1 MNKQDIF
8 AETYSG
14 VHQLVQR
21 LIGPDGCP
29 WDKEQTP
36 ATLKHLFLEECYEF
50 VEAIDEDDTDKM
62 IEELGDVFFHL
73 AFQIQIAAKAKRF
86 THEDVFA
93 NLLGKLVRRHPH
105 VFGDAQMDDPS
116 EAVPKWD
123 AIKRKELEGS
133 DRSILDGV
141 PKAMPALSY
150 AQAVQG
156 RAARMGFDWDDF
168 QGVVDKIA
176 EEVREL
182 GEAESPEAKEREMGD
197 LLFSMANAAR
207 WMGAESENA
216 LRGTNTRFYKRFTTM
231 ERLSRERGLRFE
243 DLPLDQKESLWEEA
257 KALEESV

>member
-8 AETYSG
+8 DENYDG
-14 VHQLVQR
+14 VGQLVQR
-21 LIGPDGCP
+21 LLGPDGCP

-36 ATLKHLFLEECYEF
+36 ETLKHLFLEECYEL
-50 VEAIDEDDTDKM
+50 VEAIDEDDTDKL

-73 AFQIQIAAKAKRF
+73 AFQIQIAAKSKRF
-86 THEDVFA
+86 TAQDVFS

-105 VFGDAQMDDPS
+105 VFGDTKMDDPTD
-116 EAVPKWD
+116 AVPQWD

-156 RAARMGFDWDDF
+156 RAARMGFDWEDF
-168 QGVVDKIA
+168 QGVVDKVA

-182 GEAESPEAKEREMGD
+182 GEAESSEAKEREMGD
-197 LLFSMANAAR
+197 LLFSMVNAAR

-231 ERLSRERGLRFE
+231 ERLSRERGLTFE
-243 DLPLDQKESLWEEA
+243 DIPLDEKEALWEEA
-257 KALEESV
+257 KALEESA

>member
-8 AETYSG
+8 DETYGG
-14 VHQLVQR
+14 VRQLVER
-21 LIGPDGCP
+21 LLGPDGCP

-36 ATLKHLFLEECYEF
+36 ATLKHLFLEECYEL

-73 AFQIQIAAKAKRF
+73 AFQIQIAADAKRF
-86 THEDVFA
+86 TQEDVFA
-93 NLLGKLVRRHPH
+93 NMLGKLVRRHPH
-105 VFGDAQMDDPS
+105 VFGDTQIEAD
-116 EAVPKWD
+116 EAVTRWD

-156 RAARMGFDWDDF
+156 RAARMGFDWDDS

-182 GEAESPEAKEREMGD
+182 GEADSPEAKEREMGD
-197 LLFSMANAAR
+197 LLFSMVNAAR

-231 ERLSRERGLRFE
+231 ERLSRERGISFE
-243 DLPLDQKESLWEEA
+243 DLPLDQKEALWEEA
-257 KALEESV
+257 KAIEE